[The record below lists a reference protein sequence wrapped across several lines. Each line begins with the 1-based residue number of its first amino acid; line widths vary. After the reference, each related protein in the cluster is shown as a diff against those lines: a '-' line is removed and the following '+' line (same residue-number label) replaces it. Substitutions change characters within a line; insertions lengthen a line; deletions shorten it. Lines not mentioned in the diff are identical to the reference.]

1 MCFFPTSDPPSSLV
15 PPWRSAAIVGSAEP
29 GRRRDGRR
37 PAAWSRRAMMRWK
50 QRAMSGTISVNR
62 TLFDDEISTGAFMIT
77 RVVNNMAK
85 NGELMASNRS

>member
-29 GRRRDGRR
+29 GRRRDG
-37 PAAWSRRAMMRWK
+37 RRAMMRWK